1 MANCASLGF
10 KPKLKLRLKGG
21 TKRGANPRL
30 RAVLD
35 ARKGDANIGG
45 ASVALPRSV
54 FIEQSH
60 IKTICTRVQFA
71 LNHCPQGSI
80 YGYAKAFTPLLDEPL
95 EGPVY
100 LRSSNNLLPDLVVDL
115 QGQVRIVLVGRI
127 DSIKGAIRTTFDA
140 VPDAPV
146 TKFILQMQGGKK
158 GLIVNSRNLCKS
170 KNRAKVSM
178 VGQNGRRYDTRPVVK
193 ADCGKKKKRK
203 GNKKRR

>member
-1 MANCASLGF
+1 M
-10 KPKLKLRLKGG
+10 
-21 TKRGANPRL
+21 
-30 RAVLD
+30 LD

-71 LNHCPQGSI
+71 LNHCPKGSI
-80 YGYAKAFTPLLDEPL
+80 YGYAKAFTPLLDQPL
-95 EGPVY
+95 KGPVY

-115 QGQVRIVLVGRI
+115 QGGGLRVIQVGFV
-127 DSIKGAIRTTFDA
+127 DSVPVKGTELARLRTRFLS

-146 TKFILQMQGGKK
+146 SKIAISLFGGKK
-158 GLIVNSRNLCKS
+158 GLIVNSRNLCKT

-193 ADCGKKKKRK
+193 AECGKKKKRK
-203 GNKKRR
+203 SNKRR